1 MPDEVT
7 AYVFQSATQL
17 HARATIAAALVTTDN
32 LDPVDVNMS
41 DNESMRIYA
50 AKLSDTIDLVMK
62 GVTS

>member
-7 AYVFQSATQL
+7 SFDLQNATQL

-32 LDPVDVNMS
+32 LDPAHVNMT
-41 DNESMRIYA
+41 DDESMRSYA

-62 GVTS
+62 GVTT